1 VRHTECGSLQ
11 SVRRG
16 ADTKSRDPHRWEE
29 QVVLPWVSDPS
40 GTTRA
45 LGKKQRMARSIQ
57 GFVLFV
63 LPEYLGFTWLH
74 FPPELCQMSTT
85 TTTKQLVFKLRSA
98 SLSAVV
104 EAENMEETKPAA
116 MAKLLRT
123 A

>member
-1 VRHTECGSLQ
+1 
-11 SVRRG
+11 
-16 ADTKSRDPHRWEE
+16 
-29 QVVLPWVSDPS
+29 
-40 GTTRA
+40 
-45 LGKKQRMARSIQ
+45 
-57 GFVLFV
+57 
-63 LPEYLGFTWLH
+63 
-74 FPPELCQMSTT
+74 MSTT